1 MKVEQEEKR
10 IQASLQAFL
19 ESEKNAAADGML
31 PTELTKPKK
40 EEEASDTPHLG
51 QKLSSV
57 SLRQIWTYTAKVLI
71 RLVSILGSSFA
82 HKQVKS
88 FSNSMYGIVVMN

>member
-1 MKVEQEEKR
+1 MVIFTYLQVEQEEKR

-19 ESEKNAAADGML
+19 ESAEKAAGDGML

-40 EEEASDTPHLG
+40 EEEASDIPHLG

-57 SLRQIWTYTAKVLI
+57 NLHQIWTDTAKVLI
-71 RLVSILGSSFA
+71 RLVSYL
-82 HKQVKS
+82 
-88 FSNSMYGIVVMN
+88 

>member
-1 MKVEQEEKR
+1 MILKVEQEEKR

-19 ESEKNAAADGML
+19 ESEKAAADGML
-31 PTELTKPKK
+31 PTQLAKPKK

-57 SLRQIWTYTAKVLI
+57 STRQIWTNTARVLI
-71 RLVSILGSSFA
+71 RLVSRLF
-82 HKQVKS
+82 
-88 FSNSMYGIVVMN
+88 